1 MQLFVHLLI
10 EDAIMNTI
18 ARRRNAADATR
29 RRPSPNRTSRNLGAL
44 TAAGALVVL
53 ALSPQPRGVA
63 QSLADRLK
71 GVQSGNEGPP
81 PPTLPVWKPVSAATS
96 TMQIPLVKGLIVSG
110 AQAGEKGDQEQIR
123 NISNVTPQAVTMVIE
138 WDTPSTTPGKPP
150 DRKVTNRIVDMADLK
165 NSHRFM
171 VYFHIGQ
178 TEHYPGATGFGTSAE
193 VLNQLKAGQPTEMDF
208 EANPDPIMTIGTSQ
222 KDPNRL
228 VGWNGNPM
236 NKCLLHRVGTTDV
249 SIPMLVNSAKVELPA
264 IHTMCTI
271 GVTEKSQA
279 DFYFLDQPSNPILI
293 AGQDEGGISQMIK
306 IDFPAQTN
314 DMEQAL
320 AEKKPVQIYGIYFD
334 FNSATIKPDSEA
346 VLKQISD
353 ILHKNPDWKLSV
365 AGHTDNIGEAAFNQ
379 QLSEHRAAAVKEAL
393 VSRYGIAADRLSTS
407 GYGASRPVEPNTTLE
422 GRARNR
428 RVELQRQ

>member
-1 MQLFVHLLI
+1 MQ
-10 EDAIMNTI
+10 TI
-18 ARRRNAADATR
+18 ARRKDAAG
-29 RRPSPNRTSRNLGAL
+29 TSRPKSSRNITTLA
-44 TAAGALVVL
+44 AAGALVVL
-53 ALSPQPRGVA
+53 ALSPQSRAGA

-71 GVQSGNEGPP
+71 GVQSSHEGPP

-96 TMQIPLVKGLIVSG
+96 SMQIPLVKGLIVSG
-110 AQAGEKGDQEQIR
+110 AQADEKGDQEQIR
-123 NISNVTPQAVTMVIE
+123 NISNVTSQAVTMVIE

-150 DRKVTNRIVDMADLK
+150 DRKTTNRIVDVADLK
-165 NSHRFM
+165 DSHRFM
-171 VYFHIGQ
+171 IYFHIGQ
-178 TEHYPGATGFGTSAE
+178 TEHYPGSTGYGTSAE
-193 VLNQLKAGQPTEMDF
+193 VINQLRAGKPTELLV
-208 EANPDPIMTIGTSQ
+208 EANPDPIMTMGTMQ

-236 NKCLLHRVGTTDV
+236 NRCTLQRVGTTDV
-249 SIPMLVNSAKVELPA
+249 SIPMLVNSKKVELPA
-264 IHTMCTI
+264 IHAMCPMSGTDD
-271 GVTEKSQA
+271 A
-279 DFYFLDQPSNPILI
+279 HFYFLDQPANPILI
-293 AGQDEGGISQMIK
+293 ASQQGDELSQMIK
-306 IDFPAQTN
+306 IDFPAPTT

-365 AGHTDNIGEAAFNQ
+365 AGHTDNIGEASFNQ

-393 VSRYGIAADRLSTS
+393 VSRYGISADRLSTR
-407 GYGASRPVEPNTTLE
+407 GYGASRPVESNTTLQ

-428 RVELQRQ
+428 RVELQRE